1 MAIFFITKIRMFF
14 NCGHIFA
21 FMGTTFAFSDIYLHM
36 KTHKKAQEGKVA
48 ENKQRLKLYILI
60 FTHFRKGSQS
70 FTTSTVYKIFLLV
83 KNIDTWEKILIP
95 VEILK
100 ILLHPVENVF

>member
-1 MAIFFITKIRMFF
+1 MFF

-48 ENKQRLKLYILI
+48 ENKQSLTLNN
-60 FTHFRKGSQS
+60 F
-70 FTTSTVYKIFLLV
+70 FLLLTSAFLPSLCHV
-83 KNIDTWEKILIP
+83 CLADKIIGKL
-95 VEILK
+95 
-100 ILLHPVENVF
+100 

>member
-1 MAIFFITKIRMFF
+1 MFF

-48 ENKQRLKLYILI
+48 ENKQSLTLNRI
-60 FTHFRKGSQS
+60 
-70 FTTSTVYKIFLLV
+70 
-83 KNIDTWEKILIP
+83 
-95 VEILK
+95 
-100 ILLHPVENVF
+100 

>member
-1 MAIFFITKIRMFF
+1 MFF

-48 ENKQRLKLYILI
+48 ENKQSLTLNNFLFHSFSK
-60 FTHFRKGSQS
+60 SQS

-100 ILLHPVENVF
+100 ILLQPVENVF

>member
-48 ENKQRLKLYILI
+48 ENKQSLILNI
-60 FTHFRKGSQS
+60 FLFTHFRKGSQS
-70 FTTSTVYKIFLLV
+70 FTTSTVNQIFLLV
-83 KNIDTWEKILIP
+83 KNIVTCEKY
-95 VEILK
+95 
-100 ILLHPVENVF
+100 

>member
-48 ENKQRLKLYILI
+48 ENKQSLTLNILL
-60 FTHFRKGSQS
+60 FTHFQKARVLPHQQCIKYSY
-70 FTTSTVYKIFLLV
+70 F
-83 KNIDTWEKILIP
+83 DTCEKILIS

-100 ILLHPVENVF
+100 IL